1 MIFKFYSL
9 CLTGLF
15 NDVAHDGREGVC
27 VCVIVRGKQE
37 GREVAER
44 VCLEGGESEGGGM

>member
-1 MIFKFYSL
+1 MML
-9 CLTGLF
+9 
-15 NDVAHDGREGVC
+15 HMMEGRAC